1 MVERVR
7 GFLLSGLVFTNY
19 PNAVTNSC
27 ISLQSI
33 NPNFTWASW
42 RNRLLDASAT
52 QEVWA
57 MSLKR
62 PRTERQTLTLVVVEV
77 TEPEPQSSQL
87 GMGIVHQEPT
97 LMNPKLAGKWLVI
110 SPKYGIT
117 IYYLI
122 YIYIYIYTNILTSI
136 ALHYITLHYITLHY
150 IPLHYITLHYI
161 TLQCSTSPLP
171 SLPLPPPQNNFQKD
185 FQGVDSV
192 FGSYS
197 MKPS

>member
-1 MVERVR
+1 MGMVERVR

-122 YIYIYIYTNILTSI
+122 YIYTQISLHP
-136 ALHYITLHYITLHY
+136 LHYITLYYTTLHYTTFHYTTLHYITLHY
-150 IPLHYITLHYI
+150 SAVHLPYLPYP
-161 TLQCSTSPLP
+161 SPLP
-171 SLPLPPPQNNFQKD
+171 KIIFKRIFRGLIVS
-185 FQGVDSV
+185 SV
-192 FGSYS
+192 VIR
-197 MKPS
+197 